1 MRNFFLFKL
10 FVLFIFA
17 SSCKN
22 DLDINSDPKET
33 AVVYGIIDPNAKF
46 QYLRINKTYLVKAN
60 AIEAAQNAGLMNFG
74 TDIKVTL
81 KRLETVNS
89 KLVEKEAYAF
99 VLDSSYVKDP
109 GLFYKEPN
117 VIFKAATTSPKL
129 IANDK
134 SEFVLEIENLKT
146 GYKAFAKTLP
156 VLQSAISL
164 PLSFY
169 FFKSNPAVYTLN
181 LFGANTKQYTN
192 VSIEF
197 TTGKNTKII
206 FPYVRF
212 FYHELFANVKSSAL
226 FIDFPMQYI
235 RSNNSEGDEKI
246 DLNLN
251 SEELYRY
258 IGEKIK
264 VKSGVKRF
272 VDSVS
277 FVVETGNSDFDT
289 FYTVSKTSS
298 NTTLEKPIFT
308 NITNGLGIF
317 ASKYTNFTT
326 HKNYY
331 KYPTDL
337 REFYIDN
344 STSSVSAGGLN
355 YPSLYELATGKYTK
369 NLGFAYFTSTGSNP
383 LDTLYVP

>member
-1 MRNFFLFKL
+1 MRNFFLFNL
-10 FVLFIFA
+10 FIISIFA

-33 AVVYGIIDPNAKF
+33 AVVYGIIDPNSNI
-46 QYLRINKTYLVKAN
+46 QYLRINKTYLVNSN
-60 AIEAAQNAGLMNFG
+60 AIQATQNASLMNFG
-74 TDIKVTL
+74 IDLKVTL
-81 KRLETVNS
+81 KRLEKSNN
-89 KLVEKEAYAF
+89 KFIEKEAYTF
-99 VLDSSYVKDP
+99 VLDSSYTKDP

-117 VIFKAATTSPKL
+117 VIFKAATSSPKL
-129 IANDK
+129 ISNDK
-134 SEFVLEIENLKT
+134 SEYVLEMENIKT
-146 GYKAFAKTLP
+146 GYKAFSKTLP
-156 VLQSAISL
+156 VLQSVISL

-192 VSIEF
+192 VPIEF
-197 TTGKNTKII
+197 TTGKNSKII
-206 FPYVRF
+206 FPYIRF
-212 FYHELFANVKSSAL
+212 YYHELAGNVKSSSL
-226 FIDFPMQYI
+226 YIDFPMQYI
-235 RSNNSEGDEKI
+235 RSNNSDGDEKVE
-246 DLNLN
+246 LNLN

-258 IGEKIK
+258 LGEKIQI
-264 VKSGVKRF
+264 KSGVKRF

-317 ASKYTNFTT
+317 AAKYTNFTT